1 MPEGIINICHA
12 YTHVHVVLASF
23 PGLRGGGEARPGTDC
38 ARMCAHVRNYCEI
51 YVREQWACTQNILI
65 NCTCVFEIREE
76 VYIYTV
82 VQRSSGE
89 RKEKRH

>member
-1 MPEGIINICHA
+1 MPEDIINKCHA

-23 PGLRGGGEARPGTDC
+23 PGLRGAGGKAWY
-38 ARMCAHVRNYCEI
+38 ALCAHARNYCEI
-51 YVREQWACTQNILI
+51 YVREQWACIQNII
-65 NCTCVFEIREE
+65 IKCTHVFEIREE

-82 VQRSSGE
+82 VQRSNGE

>member
-1 MPEGIINICHA
+1 MRTARRREKA
-12 YTHVHVVLASF
+12 WDEASSSLV
-23 PGLRGGGEARPGTDC
+23 PRPSRGGGGKAWYGL
-38 ARMCAHVRNYCEI
+38 CAHVRNYCEI